1 VCVCERPLPGAC
13 IRTDRRE
20 RTERDGRIEI
30 WSLRVCERP
39 LPGACIRTD
48 KRRIGPDS
56 SESKAEERALPP
68 TLPRSDATWHVRGAE
83 RSGQTSAV
91 SISFRGLTYFR
102 TLPLQCALR

>member
-1 VCVCERPLPGAC
+1 MCVCERPLPGAC

-48 KRRIGPDS
+48 KRRTGPDS
-56 SESKAEERALPP
+56 SESKAEERALP
-68 TLPRSDATWHVRGAE
+68 RSNVARAWSGAV